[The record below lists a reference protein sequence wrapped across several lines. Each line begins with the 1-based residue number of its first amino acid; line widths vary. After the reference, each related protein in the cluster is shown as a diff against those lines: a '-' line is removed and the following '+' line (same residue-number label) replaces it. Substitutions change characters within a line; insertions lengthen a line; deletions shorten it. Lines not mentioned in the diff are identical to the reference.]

1 MGPQI
6 ASIQPMW
13 PVTKSIREAASYH
26 PYDKSVNSHRVI
38 RPELLDDADP
48 ADARPSLQ
56 DLTRI
61 NRYLGGYRVLR
72 HLMEAVAP
80 APDEPFSVLD
90 VGAASG
96 DMAREISLSYP
107 KANVTAFD
115 YRLEHLGPAATLKVV
130 GDAFYLP
137 FRPASFDIVFC
148 SLFLHHFTDAQVV
161 ELLTAF
167 RALARRAV
175 CAIDLDRG
183 PFSYHFIPA
192 TRWLFGWHPITVH
205 DAPAS
210 VAAGFKRQE
219 LEALAKA
226 AGLREPRVAVHRPW
240 GRLSL
245 IGC

>member
-1 MGPQI
+1 MSTP
-6 ASIQPMW
+6 
-13 PVTKSIREAASYH
+13 
-26 PYDKSVNSHRVI
+26 RVI

-48 ADARPSLQ
+48 AEARPSLE

-61 NRYLGGYRVLR
+61 NKYLGGYRVLR
-72 HLMEAVAP
+72 QLMAQVA
-80 APDEPFSVLD
+80 APDEHFTVLD

-96 DMAREISLSYP
+96 DMGREIRLAYP
-107 KANVTAFD
+107 GAQVTAFD
-115 YRLEHLGPAATLKVV
+115 YKLEHLTPAAFPKVA
-130 GDAFYLP
+130 GNAFHLP
-137 FRPASFDIVFC
+137 FKPRSFDIVFS
-148 SLFLHHFTDAQVV
+148 SLFLHHFCDGQVT
-161 ELLTAF
+161 ELLSAF
-167 RALARRAV
+167 GVVARRAV

-192 TRWLFGWHPITVH
+192 TRWLFGWHPITLH

-210 VAAGFKRQE
+210 VAAGFKRGE

-245 IGC
+245 ISR